1 MANNYYQILG
11 VSQSASL
18 QEIKTAYKSL
28 AMKYHPDRNPDN
40 PQAEEQFKK
49 INEIYQ
55 TLSDEYKRMTY
66 DYLLLYQSQNSI
78 QFTNPQSTAQPY
90 STPYNPAYQNSYS
103 AQNNDEPAQDISINT
118 KRNILIFTFVS
129 LILICIS
136 AVLLYR
142 ISKQMHE
149 KRVLNQAQQY
159 LEEGDKLKA
168 LKNLNEILSQKPN
181 QQLPLKMRASI
192 HLEYQNYW
200 QAIEDY
206 TRLIDTLNTKDSS
219 LYFNRGKACFYLNQY
234 QAAKSDFDQAISLDG
249 SQNIYFLYRS
259 VAKKRMNPSLESI
272 CKDWEKGKK
281 ATKNMYFEEMQEFCR

>member
-159 LEEGDKLKA
+159 LEEGDKLEFFTRELVKRT
-168 LKNLNEILSQKPN
+168 LK
-181 QQLPLKMRASI
+181 
-192 HLEYQNYW
+192 
-200 QAIEDY
+200 
-206 TRLIDTLNTKDSS
+206 
-219 LYFNRGKACFYLNQY
+219 
-234 QAAKSDFDQAISLDG
+234 
-249 SQNIYFLYRS
+249 
-259 VAKKRMNPSLESI
+259 
-272 CKDWEKGKK
+272 
-281 ATKNMYFEEMQEFCR
+281 